1 MKNKNTC
8 VLLLEDNLAQY
19 ALLSAYLEKENYKVL
34 HADCIKP
41 FNSLIKKDRPE
52 LILLDLNL
60 PDGDGL
66 QLVHKIK
73 TVYKIPLI
81 IITSRDT
88 MLDRLTGLESGADDY
103 ICKPYHPRELM
114 IRINKLLNNAS
125 DGKSEASRIIK
136 ISNYCFDKEAH
147 RFYDNGGND
156 IELTTGEY
164 FVITSLIEAEG
175 RILSR
180 SQLLTT
186 AFQRIE
192 YPADRTIDVLV
203 SRLRKKIPTKPEEP
217 EIIETVKGFG
227 YRLNKAV
234 LK

>member
-1 MKNKNTC
+1 MKNENIS
-8 VLLLEDNLAQY
+8 VLLLEDNPAQY
-19 ALLSAYLEKENYKVL
+19 ALLSAYLEKDNYKVV
-34 HADCIKP
+34 HVDCIKA
-41 FNSLIKKDRPE
+41 FNSLIKTEHPE

-114 IRINKLLNNAS
+114 IRINKLLNNET
-125 DGKSEASRIIK
+125 DCKSEASLIIE
-136 ISNYCFDKEAH
+136 ISNYCFDKDAH
-147 RFYDNGGND
+147 RFYDKEGND
-156 IELTTGEY
+156 INLTAGEY
-164 FVITSLIEAEG
+164 LIVTRLIEAEG

-180 SQLLTT
+180 SQLLDA
-186 AFQRIE
+186 AFQRVE
-192 YPADRTIDVLV
+192 YPSDRTIDVLV
-203 SRLRKKIPTKPEEP
+203 SRLRKKFPVKPNEP
-217 EIIETVKGFG
+217 EIIDTVKGFG

-234 LK
+234 L